1 MILVLFISLKND
13 KMMSM
18 NNCQNLSKTNEI
30 YENIWK
36 SLDKG
41 VKDRFSD
48 YHTFSLATSSKNIA
62 EIRTVV
68 LRGYDR
74 QNQSIIFHTN
84 NLTNKINEIKN
95 NPSVGA
101 LFYDRKGKIQ
111 IRFNGDAVINNM
123 DQYCK
128 ERWNKM
134 SAQSQECYY
143 QNISPGQNIKSPEIV
158 KNKLENKL
166 SKTFT
171 VITINLSKI
180 DWLYLSS
187 KGHTRVKFLKNDGF
201 TGQWIAP

>member
-1 MILVLFISLKND
+1 MDTTKNH
-13 KMMSM
+13 
-18 NNCQNLSKTNEI
+18 NNTGEI

-41 VKDRFSD
+41 VKDRLSD

-123 DQYCK
+123 DQYCI

-143 QNISPGQNIKSPEIV
+143 QNISPGQNIESPEIV

-166 SKTFT
+166 SKNFT
-171 VITINLSKI
+171 VITINISKI

>member
-1 MILVLFISLKND
+1 MMDVTKNH
-13 KMMSM
+13 
-18 NNCQNLSKTNEI
+18 NNTSEI
-30 YENIWK
+30 YEDIWK

-48 YHTFSLATSSKNIA
+48 YHTFSLATSSKDIA

-84 NLTNKINEIKN
+84 NLTNKIHEIKN
-95 NPSVGA
+95 NSSVGA

-143 QNISPGQNIKSPEIV
+143 QNISPGRNIESPEIV

-166 SKTFT
+166 SENFT
-171 VITINLSKI
+171 VITINISKI

>member
-1 MILVLFISLKND
+1 MVFNNPKND
-13 KMMSM
+13 KIIRM
-18 NNCQNLSKTNEI
+18 NITENHNNTNEI

-36 SLDKG
+36 CLDKG
-41 VKDRFSD
+41 VNDRLSD
-48 YHTFSLATSSKNIA
+48 YHTFSLATSPKNIA

-111 IRFNGDAVINNM
+111 IRCNGDAVINNM

-128 ERWNKM
+128 ERWDKM
-134 SAQSQECYY
+134 SAQSKECYY
-143 QNISPGQNIKSPEIV
+143 QNISPGKNIESPGIV

-166 SKTFT
+166 SENFT
-171 VITINLSKI
+171 VVTININKI

-187 KGHTRVKFLKNDGF
+187 AGHTRVKFLKNNGF
-201 TGQWIAP
+201 IGQWIAP

>member
-1 MILVLFISLKND
+1 
-13 KMMSM
+13 M
-18 NNCQNLSKTNEI
+18 NTTENHNNTNEI

-36 SLDKG
+36 CLDKG
-41 VKDRFSD
+41 VNDRFSD
-48 YHTFSLATSSKNIA
+48 YHTFSLATALKNIA

-74 QNQSIIFHTN
+74 KNQSIIFHTN
-84 NLTNKINEIKN
+84 NLTSKISEIKN
-95 NPSVGA
+95 NPNVGA
-101 LFYDRKGKIQ
+101 LFYDKKEKIQ
-111 IRFNGDAVINNM
+111 IRCNGDAVINNM
-123 DQYCK
+123 DEYCK

-143 QNISPGQNIKSPEIV
+143 QNISPGENIEYPEIV

-166 SKTFT
+166 SENFT
-171 VITINLSKI
+171 VITININKI

-187 KGHTRVKFLKNDGF
+187 KGHTRVKFLKNNGF

>member
-1 MILVLFISLKND
+1 MNTTKNH
-13 KMMSM
+13 
-18 NNCQNLSKTNEI
+18 NNTNEI

-36 SLDKG
+36 CLDKG
-41 VKDRFSD
+41 VNDRFSD
-48 YHTFSLATSSKNIA
+48 YHTFSLATALKNIA

-74 QNQSIIFHTN
+74 KNQSIIFHTN
-84 NLTNKINEIKN
+84 NLTSKISEIKN
-95 NPSVGA
+95 NPNVGA
-101 LFYDRKGKIQ
+101 LFYDKKEKIQ
-111 IRFNGDAVINNM
+111 IRCNGDAVINNM
-123 DQYCK
+123 DEYCK

-143 QNISPGQNIKSPEIV
+143 QNISPGENIEYPEIV

-166 SKTFT
+166 SENFT
-171 VITINLSKI
+171 VITININKI

-187 KGHTRVKFLKNDGF
+187 KGHTRVKFLKNNGF